1 MRAKK
6 IFLVCMAH
14 LMLAAPAFGY
24 SEYATELVD
33 YSSSLTATTQY
44 NDPYA
49 VLGKPATNF
58 KNTGFEPATGR
69 VKLVEPAWN
78 VGLNDETLITTL
90 NTGQYVTVAF
100 DHQVEDDPL
109 NPYGVDLLVFGNGFY
124 VGSGFVSDLSDMESY
139 MLVGGAWFEPI
150 VVSVSQDGEN
160 WYTYDNGPYCDTA
173 FPTQAYLWDSE
184 NGQWTDTESDFT
196 KPVDPSLAATLL
208 AGGLSAA
215 DAIALYNGSGGGTG
229 FDLAESGYDW
239 IQYVKVE
246 GISGFAGGELDA
258 FADVAP
264 VPIPGAVWLL
274 GSGLL
279 GLAGLRRRRRP

>member
-1 MRAKK
+1 MRAEK
-6 IFLVCMAH
+6 IFFVCMAL

-279 GLAGLRRRRRP
+279 GLAGFRRRRRP